1 MESVNTYGIHEF
13 SKALQDMKQTNYN
26 TSEARGVPVI
36 QQTERNKV
44 RRGLVNALAETLKT
58 LLTDEENG
66 NVANVY
72 LTSEGV
78 AIEVENESVG
88 KVDGNNGFI
97 SFIVDIK
104 MKDLLYDA
112 MTEEEAYATDIAEK
126 EAKAKQAAEA
136 KAAKIAKAKQA
147 RAERANEK

>member
-13 SKALQDMKQTNYN
+13 TKVLQDMKQTNYN

-88 KVDGNNGFI
+88 KVEGNNGFV

-126 EAKAKQAAEA
+126 EAKAQKAAEA

-147 RAERANEK
+147 RAKNKEA

>member
-13 SKALQDMKQTNYN
+13 TKVLQDMKQTNYN

-88 KVDGNNGFI
+88 KVEGNNGFV

-147 RAERANEK
+147 RAKNKEA

>member
-13 SKALQDMKQTNYN
+13 TKVLQDMKQTNYN

-44 RRGLVNALAETLKT
+44 RRGLVNALAGTLKT

-88 KVDGNNGFI
+88 KVEGNNGFV

-147 RAERANEK
+147 RAKNKEA

>member
-1 MESVNTYGIHEF
+1 MESVNNYGIHEF
-13 SKALQDMKQTNYN
+13 TKVLQDMKQTNYN

-58 LLTDEENG
+58 LFTDEENG

-88 KVDGNNGFI
+88 KVEGNNGFV

-147 RAERANEK
+147 RAKNKEA

>member
-13 SKALQDMKQTNYN
+13 TKVLQDMKQINYN

-36 QQTERNKV
+36 QQTERNKI

-88 KVDGNNGFI
+88 KVEGNNGFV

-147 RAERANEK
+147 RAKNKEA

>member
-13 SKALQDMKQTNYN
+13 TKVLQDMKQTNYN

-58 LLTDEENG
+58 LLTEEENG

-88 KVDGNNGFI
+88 KVEGNNGFV

-147 RAERANEK
+147 RVKNKEA